1 MGRDAA
7 CEGCGYNLRGARVG
21 SRCPECGLEV
31 ARSIRRAPVDAP
43 DAREAAAD
51 AVRTFGRSWLLA
63 APLGVFA
70 MGGCLGGPAAALA
83 VLGAIQRWIGLR
95 ACRRTL
101 HAVDLAH
108 PSLERTLAACTVAE
122 LVLGVLAVLLRV
134 GGDALPGAV
143 PAAVS
148 GLHFGVVLLGAVPA
162 ATLLTA
168 IGRTVDDDAAPAT
181 AALPWL
187 FGASAGLAAA
197 ILLMGLG
204 LLGGIAWPIMVLASA
219 AWAWGASMLAFAA
232 STVAGEVGMPRR
244 RPRGEADAPG
254 AVEPPA
260 PRPLTKPSDDS
271 PIPY

>member
-31 ARSIRRAPVDAP
+31 ARSIRRAPAGAP
-43 DAREAAAD
+43 DAREAASD

-95 ACRRTL
+95 ACRRAL
-101 HAVDLAH
+101 RAVDLAH
-108 PSLERTLAACTVAE
+108 PSLERTTAACTVAE
-122 LVLGVLAVLLRV
+122 LVLGALAVLLRV

-162 ATLLTA
+162 ATLLAA
-168 IGRTVDDDAAPAT
+168 IGRAVDDEAQPAT

-187 FGASAGLAAA
+187 FGASAGLAVA

-204 LLGGIAWPIMVLASA
+204 LLGGIAWPVMVVAAA
-219 AWAWGASMLAFAA
+219 AWAWGAFMLAFAA

-244 RPRGEADAPG
+244 RPRGEDDLPG

-260 PRPLTKPSDDS
+260 PRPITKPTDDS

>member
-1 MGRDAA
+1 MPAEAA
-7 CEGCGYNLRGARVG
+7 
-21 SRCPECGLEV
+21 
-31 ARSIRRAPVDAP
+31 

-51 AVRTFGRSWLLA
+51 AVRTFGRSWLLV

-101 HAVDLAH
+101 RAVDLAH
-108 PSLERTLAACTVAE
+108 PSLERTLAACTVSE
-122 LVLGVLAVLLRV
+122 LALGVLAVLLRV

-162 ATLLTA
+162 ATLLA
-168 IGRTVDDDAAPAT
+168 SVGRAVDDEAEPAT

-187 FGASAGLAAA
+187 FGASAGLAIA
-197 ILLMGLG
+197 ILLMGIG
-204 LLGGIAWPIMVLASA
+204 LLGGVAWAIMTLAAA
-219 AWAWGASMLAFAA
+219 AWAWGASMIAFAA

-244 RPRGEADAPG
+244 RPRGEDGAPA

-260 PRPLTKPSDDS
+260 PRPVTKPPDDS